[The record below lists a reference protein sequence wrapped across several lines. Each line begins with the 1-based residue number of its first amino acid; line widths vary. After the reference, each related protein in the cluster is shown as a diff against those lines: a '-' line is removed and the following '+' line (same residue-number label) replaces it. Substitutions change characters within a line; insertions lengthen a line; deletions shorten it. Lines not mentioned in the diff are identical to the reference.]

1 MRNEIRH
8 AIRALSR
15 DRGFAAMVV
24 LSLAVG
30 IGANTAI
37 FSLVNGVL
45 LRPPAYRDP
54 DRLVAID
61 QIIPKF
67 AKLYPALPINLAILL
82 EWRKQATSLESIGVV
97 RPNAVNLTGAG
108 EPELVSGARVSA
120 NIFAVLGIQPRL
132 GGPSWK
138 VRIRVGMTVSPSW
151 PIPCGGAGFIPTPPS
166 WAARSCSTA
175 VPTRWSACCLHRSV
189 IP

>member
-1 MRNEIRH
+1 MMRNEIRH

-54 DRLVAID
+54 DRLVAMDLIV
-61 QIIPKF
+61 PKL
-67 AKLYPALPINLAILL
+67 AKLYPALPINLGILL
-82 EWRKQATSLESIGVV
+82 EWRKQATSLERIGVI
-97 RPNAVNLTGAG
+97 RPSAVDLTGVG
-108 EPELVSGARVSA
+108 ELAS
-120 NIFAVLGIQPRL
+120 
-132 GGPSWK
+132 
-138 VRIRVGMTVSPSW
+138 
-151 PIPCGGAGFIPTPPS
+151 
-166 WAARSCSTA
+166 
-175 VPTRWSACCLHRSV
+175 
-189 IP
+189 

>member
-1 MRNEIRH
+1 MMRNELRHTIRDL
-8 AIRALSR
+8 AK
-15 DRGFAAMVV
+15 DRGFTAMVV

-54 DRLVAID
+54 GRLVAID

-82 EWRKQATSLESIGVV
+82 EWRKQATSLESVGVM
-97 RPNAVNLTGAG
+97 RPAAVNLTGAG
-108 EPELVSGARVSA
+108 EPELVAGARVSA
-120 NIFAVLGIQPRL
+120 NIFAVLR
-132 GGPSWK
+132 
-138 VRIRVGMTVSPSW
+138 
-151 PIPCGGAGFIPTPPS
+151 
-166 WAARSCSTA
+166 
-175 VPTRWSACCLHRSV
+175 
-189 IP
+189 